1 MPALM
6 DLPFIYDKSVVNK
19 DFTGRKSEC
28 LAMSSLIASG
38 ENTVLIEP
46 PKSGKKSLIQQTLFD
61 MRLNGKQFNTAI
73 IKMFNL
79 RETDRFLTRFGSTVI
94 RSVASSPSE
103 YEKIIEDNLAGTH
116 FLFDRQRFADCD
128 EVLSLNWEA
137 DNNDMM
143 AVFSLPYK
151 IARETGTKMIV
162 VLDEFQSILAM
173 DRSEALLS
181 TFEAVVKALTHKS
194 DCSFIMTGSKVNA
207 MKYIFCQKKYFY
219 RNSELLPLQPIEE
232 RDLTEHIRKGF
243 LKGGKEIEK
252 ELAIGVCRLFKG
264 NIWYINHIS
273 AICDSMS
280 KGYINEGIMMDALN
294 ALISIHEPRFI
305 STMDSLTEYQ
315 TSFLRAVLEGVTKF
329 SSTDVIEKYSLNSSA
344 NVKRVKDA
352 LLKKE
357 VITFDDND
365 EPVILDPLFEYW
377 AKKYY
382 FEI

>member
-1 MPALM
+1 M

-73 IKMFNL
+73 IKMFNI

-103 YEKIIEDNLAGTH
+103 YEKIIEDNLSGTH

-128 EVLSLNWEA
+128 EVLSLNWAA

-181 TFEAVVKALTHKS
+181 TFEAVVKAMTHKA

-305 STMDSLTEYQ
+305 SAMDSLTEYQ

-329 SSTDVIEKYSLNSSA
+329 SSTDVIEKYALNSSA

-365 EPVILDPLFEYW
+365 EPVILDSLFEYW

>member
-1 MPALM
+1 M

-181 TFEAVVKALTHKS
+181 TFEAVVKALTHKA

>member
-181 TFEAVVKALTHKS
+181 TFEAVVKALTHKA

>member
-1 MPALM
+1 M

-19 DFTGRKSEC
+19 DFTGRRSEC

-79 RETDRFLTRFGSTVI
+79 RETDRFLVRFGSTVI

-181 TFEAVVKALTHKS
+181 TFEAVVKAMTHKA

-305 STMDSLTEYQ
+305 STMDSLTDYQ

-329 SSTDVIEKYSLNSSA
+329 SSTDVIEKYALNSSA